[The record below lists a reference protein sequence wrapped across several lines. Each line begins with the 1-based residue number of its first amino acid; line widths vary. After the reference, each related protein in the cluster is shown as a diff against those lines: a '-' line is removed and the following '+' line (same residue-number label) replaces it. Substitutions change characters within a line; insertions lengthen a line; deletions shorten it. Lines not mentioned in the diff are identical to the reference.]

1 MNQMLVCGFFFV
13 VFSSL
18 TALQVSLHHEW
29 LASFNAGIAAYYLL
43 FYIARAV
50 KR

>member
-1 MNQMLVCGFFFV
+1 MKQMLVCGFFCV

-18 TALQVSLHHEW
+18 TALQVCLHREG
-29 LASFNAGIAAYYLL
+29 LASFNAGVAAYYLL
-43 FYIARAV
+43 YFIALAV